1 MCPLFLPPSFLFFR
15 PLLLLPRNEEAGEV
29 VGGRVD
35 GTSVYPTLSF
45 FPLFSI
51 NGAFRRRLRR
61 RRKTRRRSACS
72 QSADLSMGQGPL
84 PACVVLYRTCCS
96 LHKYIATTAMRGDE
110 GEETVDEF
118 HVSRVLRGRRGG

>member
-1 MCPLFLPPSFLFFR
+1 MCPLFSPPSFLFFR
-15 PLLLLPRNEEAGEV
+15 PPLLLPRNEEAGEV

-35 GTSVYPTLSF
+35 GTSVYPTLSS

-61 RRKTRRRSACS
+61 RKKRSACS

-84 PACVVLYRTCCS
+84 PAPV
-96 LHKYIATTAMRGDE
+96 
-110 GEETVDEF
+110 
-118 HVSRVLRGRRGG
+118 